1 MSAAVRHDITRLT
14 EEDLYL
20 FAEGTHT
27 RLYEKLGAH
36 VMISD
41 GVSGTYFAVW
51 APNADRVSVVGD
63 FNEWNRA
70 AHPLVSRGKSGI
82 WEGFIEGV
90 GHGNVYKYFIAS
102 RFGGYSVEK
111 ADPFA
116 FRAETPPKT
125 ASIVWDL
132 SKVSQNRSSARRST
146 AQDKPVSIYEVHVG
160 SFRRVKEEANRSYTY
175 RELAKDLPE
184 YAARMGFTH
193 VELLPVMEHPFG
205 GSWGYQ
211 VTGFFAPT
219 SRYGDPEDF
228 AYLVDALHDAGLGV
242 ILDWV
247 PSHFPS
253 DEHGLG
259 YFDGTYL
266 FEHADPRKGYHP
278 DWKSLIF
285 NYGRGEVVS
294 FLLSSAHF
302 WLDRYH
308 ADALRV
314 DAVASMLYL
323 DYSRKHGEWEPNKY
337 GGREN
342 LEAIAFLRRLNE
354 SVGRAFP
361 QAQTIAE
368 ESTSWPMVSR
378 PAYVGGL
385 GFAYKW
391 DMGWMHDTLE
401 YMSSDPIFRKF
412 IHNKLTFRM
421 MYAFSENFVLPLSHD
436 EVVHLKGSL
445 IGKMK
450 GDEWQK
456 FANLRAL
463 YAYFFTQPGKKLLF
477 MGGEIA
483 QKGEWAHEGQLD
495 WAMLESGPYHIGIQR
510 FVQALNRLYA
520 EKPALHELDTSPDG
534 FQWIDCND
542 ADHSVLVFFR
552 RARTTDAIVLVAL
565 NFTPVPR
572 QKYRIGLPRGGRFRE
587 ILSSDAVEF
596 GGSGLNG
603 GGDFVAETQ
612 THHNRPHSAEIT
624 IPPLGAVF
632 YYHAGL
638 AVSEK
643 PLGAT
648 HLGDERTNF
657 RLWAPLAER
666 VDVVLQGKIERR
678 IQLSQE
684 ENGYWQ
690 AVIDGVAPGT
700 RYLFDLGNGKL
711 RPDPASRLQPEGVHG
726 PSEVV
731 PSVPDPAFGWSGR
744 SLSDY
749 VIYELHVGTFTREG
763 TFDAALRRLPELK
776 ALGITAIEI
785 MPVSAFPG
793 KRNWGYDGAY
803 PFAVHAEYGGPEG
816 LRRFASACHAQGMAV
831 ILDVVY
837 NHLGPEGTYL
847 ADFGPYFSKYHRTPW
862 GPALNMSEKHSDD
875 VRRLFIESAL
885 YFVTHVGIDAL
896 RLDAVGAIIDNTPTT
911 FLEELGE
918 VLHRRGAELGRPIH
932 LFAESDDNDPRFVKP
947 VARGGFGLD
956 AVWNDDFH
964 HALEALLTNERTGA
978 LGDHGPVGH
987 LAKIFRENFYFTGQH
1002 SQYKGRKHGR
1012 TGADIDP
1019 RRLVVCIQNHDQI
1032 GNRPRGDRLSGRIS
1046 FEQQKLAAAVTLLSP
1061 FLPLVFMGEEYGE
1074 TAPFP
1079 YFVDFTDETLGQA
1092 VVDGRRNDLSEL
1104 GFPDEPVDPRLEATF
1119 DAAHLDW
1126 NLRGQ
1131 KHHARLLDWYT
1142 ALLRLRREN
1151 PALAVGQDRQATA
1164 YENERVL
1171 FIRRAAEKSEIL
1183 VVHNFSDKPVDITL
1197 PIPSGTFRIVLTSQD
1212 PRFGGNALGST
1223 TDVVST
1229 GQVRMTFGAFESTV
1243 YTRIR

>member
-1 MSAAVRHDITRLT
+1 MPVAVRHDVTRLS

-36 VMISD
+36 IMIAD
-41 GVSGTYFAVW
+41 GIVGTYFAVW
-51 APNADRVSVVGD
+51 APNAQQVRVVGD
-63 FNEWNRA
+63 FNDWSRTT
-70 AHPLVSRGKSGI
+70 HPLVSRGKCGI
-82 WEGFIEGV
+82 WEGFVPGV

-125 ASIVWDL
+125 ASIVWDIEN
-132 SKVSQNRSSARRST
+132 VSRGRSSARRAT
-146 AQDKPVSIYEVHVG
+146 AHDKPVSIYEVHIG

-175 RELAKDLPE
+175 RELAKELPE

-228 AYLVDALHDAGLGV
+228 ALLVDALHDAGLGV

-302 WLDRYH
+302 WIDRYH

-323 DYSRKHGEWEPNKY
+323 DYSRKHGEWEPNKF

-354 SVGRAFP
+354 TIGRSFP
-361 QAQTIAE
+361 QTQTMAE

-445 IGKMK
+445 VGKMK

-483 QKGEWAHEGQLD
+483 QKSEWAHEGQLD
-495 WAMLESGPYHIGIQR
+495 WHTLEQGPYHIGIQR

-542 ADHSVLVFFR
+542 ADHSVIVFFR
-552 RARTTDAIVLVAL
+552 RARSTDAIVLIAF

-572 QKYRIGLPRGGRFRE
+572 QKYRIGLPRGGRYLE

-596 GGSGLNG
+596 GGSGLHG
-603 GGDFVAETQ
+603 GGDFLAETQ
-612 THHNRPHSAEIT
+612 THHNRHHSAEIT

-632 YYHAGL
+632 YHHAGL

-648 HLGDERTNF
+648 YLGDERTGF
-657 RLWAPLAER
+657 RLWAPLAKR
-666 VDVVLQGKIERR
+666 VDIVLQGDIERR
-678 IQLSQE
+678 ITLGVE
-684 ENGYWQ
+684 EGGYWH
-690 AVIDGVAPGT
+690 AVVDGVAPGT
-700 RYLFDLGNGKL
+700 RYFFDLGQGKL
-711 RPDPASRLQPEGVHG
+711 RPDPASQLQPEGVHG

-744 SLSDY
+744 PVHEY
-749 VIYELHVGTFTREG
+749 VIYELHVGTFTHEG

-776 ALGITAIEI
+776 ELGITAIEI

-803 PFAVHAEYGGPEG
+803 PFAVQAHYGGPEG
-816 LRRFASACHAQGMAV
+816 LRRFTQACHAHGMAV
-831 ILDVVY
+831 VLDVVY
-837 NHLGPEGTYL
+837 NHLGPDGAYL

-862 GPALNMSEKHSDD
+862 GECLNMDEKHSDD
-875 VRRLFIESAL
+875 VRRFFIESAL
-885 YFVTHVGIDAL
+885 YFVTHIGIDAL
-896 RLDAVGAIIDNTPTT
+896 RLDAVSAIVDKTSHS
-911 FLEELGE
+911 FFEEFAE
-918 VLHRRGAELGRPIH
+918 ILHRRGAELGRSIH
-932 LFAESDDNDPRFVKP
+932 LFAESDENDPRLVKP
-947 VARGGFGLD
+947 AQQGGLGLD
-956 AVWNDDFH
+956 GVWNDDFH
-964 HALEALLTNERTGA
+964 YALEALLTHERTGG
-978 LGDHGPVGH
+978 LVDHGRIEH
-987 LAKIFRENFYFTGQH
+987 LAKTMQENFFFTGQY

-1012 TGADIDP
+1012 PAAELDP
-1019 RRLVVCIQNHDQI
+1019 RRFIVALQNHDQV
-1032 GNRPRGDRLSGRIS
+1032 GNRPRGDRLATRIS

-1061 FLPLVFMGEEYGE
+1061 FVPLIFMGEEYGE

-1079 YFVDFTDETLGQA
+1079 YFVDMADEHLGQTIAEGRRKDLAELGFTDEPL
-1092 VVDGRRNDLSEL
+1092 
-1104 GFPDEPVDPRLEATF
+1104 DPRNVETF
-1119 DAAHLDW
+1119 DAAHLNW
-1126 NLRGQ
+1126 VLRGQ
-1131 KHHARLLDWYT
+1131 KHHARLWDWYA
-1142 ALLRLRREN
+1142 ALLRMRREH
-1151 PALAVGQDRQATA
+1151 PALAIGRERQATA

-1171 FIRRAAEKSEIL
+1171 FLQRTAEKSEIL
-1183 VVHNFSDKPVDITL
+1183 IIYNFSDKPVDITL
-1197 PIPSGTFRIVLTSQD
+1197 PIPAGTFRIILTSQD
-1212 PRFGGNALGST
+1212 PRFAGNALGSAV
-1223 TDVVST
+1223 DVVSS
-1229 GQVRMTFGAFESTV
+1229 GQVRLTFGAFESVV
-1243 YTRIR
+1243 YTRVQ